1 VPDVSGTVP
10 VPVAGAATVT
20 VGVEEADVDG
30 DAVDEVEALDDDDEL
45 VDEGL
50 SALCTAAVRA
60 VLTRF
65 KAVWLA
71 MLARPVASVVDAPNI
86 WLMTVAL
93 CAWVWLFCCAL
104 AQ

>member
-1 VPDVSGTVP
+1 MPDVNGTVP

-20 VGVEEADVDG
+20 VGVEEADVED
-30 DAVDEVEALDDDDEL
+30 DAVEALDDVVEL

-50 SALCTAAVRA
+50 SALCTAAVSA
-60 VLTRF
+60 VLTRS

-86 WLMTVAL
+86 WLMTAAL
-93 CAWVWLFCCAL
+93 CAWFWLPCCAL